1 MSWRASWAIARH
13 ELRVMAKDPSTAIF
27 VVVMPLAMA
36 ALMKGLF
43 REALAGQG
51 IQGANGSEFAV
62 PGMAVAFAAFSVG
75 YSGFAF
81 FRDHGWGTWERLRAS
96 PATSLDILVG
106 KVTPAVGVTLM
117 QLALLFLLGGPLLGF
132 RVAGS
137 TIALIPVIVVL
148 ALCLN
153 AFGVAVTAMSR
164 TSQQLNAV
172 GSAGGF
178 LLAILGGAF
187 VPMETMPG
195 WAQAIAP
202 GVPTYWAMRA
212 FRDVILEGA
221 GLASTV
227 TPSVVMLGFAVGFA
241 VLAATRFRF
250 DEPKVYYG

>member
-13 ELRVMAKDPSTAIF
+13 ELRVMSKDPSTAVF
-27 VVVMPLAMA
+27 VIVMPLAMA

-43 REALAGQG
+43 RDALAGQG
-51 IQGANGSEFAV
+51 VTGATGAEFAV
-62 PGMAVAFAAFSVG
+62 PGMAVAFAAFGVG
-75 YSGFAF
+75 FSGFAF

-96 PATSLDILVG
+96 PATSVDILVG
-106 KVTPAVGVTLM
+106 KVVPAVALTLVQVT
-117 QLALLFLLGGPLLGF
+117 LLFLLGGPLLGF
-132 RVAGS
+132 RVAGPVV
-137 TIALIPVIVVL
+137 ALVPVIVVL

-187 VPMETMPG
+187 VPVETMPG
-195 WAQAIAP
+195 WAQAVAP

-212 FRDVILEGA
+212 FRDVILDGE
-221 GLASTV
+221 GLASTAL
-227 TPSVVMLGFAVGFA
+227 PSAMMLVFAVGFVA
-241 VLAATRFRF
+241 LAATRFRF

>member
-1 MSWRASWAIARH
+1 MSWRASGAIARH
-13 ELRVMAKDPSTAIF
+13 ELRVMAKDPSTAVF

-43 REALAGQG
+43 RDALVGQG
-51 IQGANGSEFAV
+51 MTEATGAEFAV

-96 PATSLDILVG
+96 PATSVDILAG
-106 KVTPAVGVTLM
+106 KVAPAVGLTLV
-117 QLALLFLLGGPLLGF
+117 QLGLLFVLGAPLLGF
-132 RVAGS
+132 TVAGPA
-137 TIALIPVIVVL
+137 IALIPTIVVL

-164 TSQQLNAV
+164 TSQQLNAI

-187 VPMETMPG
+187 VPVETMPG
-195 WAQAIAP
+195 WAQSVAP
-202 GVPTYWAMRA
+202 WVPTYWAMRA
-212 FRDVILEGA
+212 FRDVIIGGRGLEA
-221 GLASTV
+221 TALPAAVMIAFTVGLV
-227 TPSVVMLGFAVGFA
+227 I
-241 VLAATRFRF
+241 LAASRFRF